1 MLLEVEDLFQ
11 YQCIKLS
18 GSSYNYIGGTKIK
31 TEKSLCTSLVSSLL
45 RSVVH
50 KKEPVTST

>member
-1 MLLEVEDLFQ
+1 MLLEGEDLFQ